1 MPQPLTPESRARAPK
16 APAPAD
22 LARAGRVLPVL
33 PFPDPML
40 RRICEPVGLL
50 DWTAL
55 CQLAGDLLATMYAA
69 GGRGLAA
76 PQIGVPHRIFVMDA
90 GWKTGTS
97 IARVILDPQ
106 ILQRGDSW
114 EVLTE
119 TCLSLPDRPVAV
131 SRPSRITLGCFD
143 MMGDAQRHELTGIE
157 ARIAQHEAD
166 HLDGR
171 LILDHEGQDR
181 QDAGAANS

>member
-1 MPQPLTPESRARAPK
+1 MPEPLTPESRARAAQ
-16 APAPAD
+16 APMPAE
-22 LARAGRVLPVL
+22 LARIGRVLPVL
-33 PFPDPML
+33 SHPDPML

-50 DWTAL
+50 DWATL

-90 GWKTGTS
+90 GWKTGRPT
-97 IARVILDPQ
+97 ARVILDPQ
-106 ILQRGDSW
+106 ILQQSDSW

-119 TCLSLPDRPVAV
+119 SCLSLPGQPVAV
-131 SRPSRITLGCFD
+131 NRPTQITLGCFD
-143 MMGDAQRHELTGIE
+143 LVGDAQRHEFTGIE
-157 ARIAQHEAD
+157 ARIAQHETD

-171 LILDHEGQDR
+171 LIIDLDDQ
-181 QDAGAANS
+181 QGAQALGNA